1 MSRNTAPQIDSFDRK
16 ILQIIAADGRITVTD
31 LSRQIG
37 LSKTPCQ
44 MRLKRLEET
53 GVITGYRALL
63 DPIKLGLDLIAFV
76 EVKLSDTRDAALNE
90 FNNQVNGIGEIEQ
103 CHMIAGSYD
112 YLLKVRAQNMS
123 DYRRILGEVISAL
136 PHVANTST
144 FVSMEAVKD
153 TLFEGPTQ

>member
-1 MSRNTAPQIDSFDRK
+1 MSSTYLTKIDSFDRK
-16 ILQIIAADGRITVTD
+16 ILQAIASDGRITVTD
-31 LSRQIG
+31 LAKKIG

-44 MRLKRLEET
+44 IRLKRLEET

-63 DPIKLGLDLIAFV
+63 DPVKLGLDHIAFV
-76 EVKLSDTRDAALNE
+76 EVKLNDTRDSALRE
-90 FNNQVNGIGEIEQ
+90 FNTEVTRIAEIEQ

-153 TLFEGPTQ
+153 TMFEGPST